1 MSFVTD
7 KLSGNVAVAGNI
19 APVGNTYSIG
29 SSGNSWQSIY
39 AGNLQISN
47 NHIISTAVSGD
58 IVIQPPTG
66 SNLAIQGNVMPYN
79 NHFTLGSLD
88 NPWDNAYFGSHSITI
103 LPDSG
108 NTNIVLENLGGVGTL
123 VSGGFAVDDL
133 TATYNLFK
141 VDTANGFTTVRSK
154 GGNSTTSVLNI
165 SNNPSQTIV
174 PPGGSTSALLHL
186 TGPSSGATSFDMD
199 CFDPSVANNASRD
212 RKSTRLNSSHV
223 KRSRMPSSA

>member
-58 IVIQPPTG
+58 IIIQPPTG

-79 NHFTLGSLD
+79 NHFTLGSLS
-88 NPWDNAYFGSHSITI
+88 NPWNNAYFGSHSITI

-108 NTNIVLENLGGVGTL
+108 NTNIVLENLGGVGKI
-123 VSGGFAVDDL
+123 GRA
-133 TATYNLFK
+133 
-141 VDTANGFTTVRSK
+141 
-154 GGNSTTSVLNI
+154 
-165 SNNPSQTIV
+165 
-174 PPGGSTSALLHL
+174 
-186 TGPSSGATSFDMD
+186 
-199 CFDPSVANNASRD
+199 
-212 RKSTRLNSSHV
+212 HV
-223 KRSRMPSSA
+223 